1 MIGAGIC
8 YLPAQVVYIP
18 HFNGNRRFE
27 VGFLTQK
34 PGESAGL
41 CGFEERRRSGDAA
54 FAGWDCGG
62 YAQPSRERTAS
73 GGRSPG
79 VDLLENM
86 CFWRIEAG
94 TGLARE
100 ILFFARGC
108 RPSSPQKRVRL
119 CSLPLVSRCFCF
131 RRGPPGQVEFQQVGQ
146 VHFEQVFVELCHLFR
161 GDVAFVGGGLCQRG
175 TAGCPGIFAR

>member
-62 YAQPSRERTAS
+62 YALPSRERTAS
-73 GGRSPG
+73 GGRSLG

-86 CFWRIEAG
+86 DFC
-94 TGLARE
+94 GL
-100 ILFFARGC
+100 
-108 RPSSPQKRVRL
+108 RL
-119 CSLPLVSRCFCF
+119 
-131 RRGPPGQVEFQQVGQ
+131 
-146 VHFEQVFVELCHLFR
+146 
-161 GDVAFVGGGLCQRG
+161 GLDWLG
-175 TAGCPGIFAR
+175 KS